1 MTEMTADA
9 PPQALV
15 LPWNVVVSVG
25 DLEALRAGAPE
36 AGVTVD
42 SRADLRRAERHL
54 LASLVK
60 DTEGFMSRHFERKI
74 SLAVSR
80 LLAGTSVSPN
90 AMTLFSLAVGLVGAA
105 FFLRPTPASETTGAL
120 LFLLHSILDGCDG
133 ELARLK
139 FQESR
144 WGGLLDFWSDNVVH
158 AAVFAAMAVGWSR
171 SLGQAWP
178 LALGASAVAGTFAS
192 AYFVYRRTMT
202 RPREGPLY
210 TSVATEGETIALPR
224 RRRGIAPG
232 LHLSRSDTVRPRQGP
247 LVPRARGRRRP
258 GFLSHADGDRLRG
271 TASTPAGVR
280 APGLIRRS
288 AS

>member
-1 MTEMTADA
+1 MAADT

-36 AGVTVD
+36 AGVTVV

-60 DTEGFMSRHFERKI
+60 ETEGFMSRHFERKI

-80 LLAGTSVSPN
+80 RLAGTSVSPN
-90 AMTLFSLAVGLVGAA
+90 AMTLISLGSASSAPL

-144 WGGLLDFWSDNVVH
+144 WGGCSTSGATTSCTPRSSRPWRWAG
-158 AAVFAAMAVGWSR
+158 AA
-171 SLGQAWP
+171 
-178 LALGASAVAGTFAS
+178 ASASPGLWS
-192 AYFVYRRTMT
+192 SG
-202 RPREGPLY
+202 PRGRGHIRVGIFRVPAHDDPPARGPALHLRGDRGRN
-210 TSVATEGETIALPR
+210 AALPS
-224 RRRGIAPG
+224 RRRGLAPR

-258 GFLSHADGDRLRG
+258 GLLSHADGDRLRG
-271 TASTPAGVR
+271 TACD
-280 APGLIRRS
+280 APGGTRPR
-288 AS
+288 A